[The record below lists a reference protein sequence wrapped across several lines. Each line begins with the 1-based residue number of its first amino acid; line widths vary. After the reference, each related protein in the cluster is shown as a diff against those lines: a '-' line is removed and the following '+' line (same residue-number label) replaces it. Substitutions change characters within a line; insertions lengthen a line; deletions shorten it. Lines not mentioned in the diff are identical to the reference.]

1 MEKPRKQ
8 GSSPHFVR
16 QRLFSALAG
25 KNRNFSYRERR
36 RVRYKSIK
44 KQGNYDVPCK
54 SSFTR
59 DLRAPPSQSGSN
71 RHRYSIPPGFPLR
84 GIHFLFYGKR
94 RHLSRKSGDGQDHL
108 HERCVEVFLTGA

>member
-25 KNRNFSYRERR
+25 KNRNFSYRKRR

-71 RHRYSIPPGFPLR
+71 RHRYSIPPGLALR
-84 GIHFLFYGKR
+84 QVRFYFTENVGICQEKAA
-94 RHLSRKSGDGQDHL
+94 
-108 HERCVEVFLTGA
+108 TGRIICTRGAWKFF